1 MKRKLET
8 RIYPVDLETRA
19 EGGEGIVT
27 GRPIVYNSIADLG
40 DFTEEIAF
48 GALDGANLED
58 VRFCLNHDTSFVY
71 ARSRRNNPNSTMQLF
86 PDAQGMTF
94 AAKLAIEQS
103 AAHMDYFTMLS
114 REDVDKMSFMFSVAD
129 DEWTNLDSDKPHRII
144 RKIAAVIEISG
155 VTFPAYNQTSISTR
169 SAEAL
174 ENALS
179 SLENARQLRAAT
191 LEKVEIEKLKLQIQ
205 ILGG

>member
-48 GALDGANLED
+48 GALDGTNLED

-86 PDAQGMTF
+86 PDDQGMTF

-114 REDVDKMSFMFSVAD
+114 REDIDKMSFMFSVAD

-155 VTFPAYNQTSISTR
+155 VTFPAYNQTSISTQ

-179 SLENARQLRAAT
+179 SLENARQQRAAT